1 MQEDMATKEIS
12 KQSLEVIQEKTPE
25 IQLIESI
32 INVMAEVEYLQK
44 DDTVGTGSNAYKGIS
59 DEKVKLTLRKSM
71 ITHGLICVPVSI
83 ISETKQERWTEAD
96 PYSKTGGTKTKQQIF
111 SDIKVT
117 FRIYHV
123 SGSYIEGQSTG
134 HGVDSQDKAAGK
146 AMTYAMKIF
155 LLNTFMIPTGDD
167 TDKTHSIDIEI
178 PKVLTA
184 EINTKT
190 VNNSK
195 NSEYPSKEE
204 IVKNLYNGD
213 GIITKELFNGVL
225 NNWQKNGAVLLYD
238 SYIYTVTNNSKNY
251 FALTKDNAK
260 AIISFVKDK
269 YNG

>member
-1 MQEDMATKEIS
+1 
-12 KQSLEVIQEKTPE
+12 
-25 IQLIESI
+25 
-32 INVMAEVEYLQK
+32 MAEVEYLQK
-44 DDTVGTGSNAYKGIS
+44 DDTVGTGVNAYKGIS

-83 ISETKQERWTEAD
+83 VTETKQERWTEAD

-178 PKVLTA
+178 PKVSTA
-184 EINTKT
+184 KIINKA
-190 VNNSK
+190 VSK
-195 NSEYPSKEE
+195 SVTSKYPSKEE
-204 IVKNLYNGD
+204 IIKNLYNGD
-213 GIITKELFNGVL
+213 GIITKEIFNGVF

-238 SYIYTVTNNSKNY
+238 KYIFTVTNNNTNY
-251 FALTKDNAK
+251 FALTENNAK
-260 AIISFVKDK
+260 VIFSSVKDK